1 MAFLN
6 NGYFEIPR
14 LLSDWI
20 LKHLIGLV
28 GPPLWGTKTLPK
40 LKLGKIGVHSNN
52 AQNHSS
58 ILLEVISG
66 HY

>member
-6 NGYFEIPR
+6 NVYFEIPR

-28 GPPLWGTKTLPK
+28 GPPLWGKKPE
-40 LKLGKIGVHSNN
+40 IR
-52 AQNHSS
+52 
-58 ILLEVISG
+58 
-66 HY
+66 